1 MKNWKTTLFGA
12 ISAAAIAAQSVYAT
26 GGVDL
31 KTALTAIA
39 VAVFGYL
46 VKDAGVSGTGK

>member
-12 ISAAAIAAQSVYAT
+12 ISAAAIAGQAVYQN
-26 GGVDL
+26 GSVDL

-46 VKDAGVSGTGK
+46 VKDAGVTGTDK

>member
-12 ISAAAIAAQSVYAT
+12 ISAAAIAGQAVYAN
-26 GGVDL
+26 GSVDL
-31 KTALTAIA
+31 KTALAAIA

-46 VKDAGVSGTGK
+46 VKDAGVTGTGK